1 MTLQIPEEELVK
13 SLKQNSRKSFEY
25 LYDNYS
31 ASLLGI
37 ISKIIKD
44 TEKSED
50 ILQDVFVKIW
60 RKIGDYDP
68 AKGRLFTWMV
78 NIARNTAIDQFR
90 KDKNIWLEDIEETV
104 GQVDKKASFQPEMSL
119 FDLKGLTDKLKTDRK
134 VLIDMVYFQGY
145 TQEEA
150 ADILQIPLGTAK
162 SRIRTALQDL
172 KLIFKI

>member
-1 MTLQIPEEELVK
+1 MTLHIPEEELVR

-68 AKGRLFTWMV
+68 ARGRLFTWMV

>member
-1 MTLQIPEEELVK
+1 LTLQIPEEELVK

-68 AKGRLFTWMV
+68 ARGRLFTWMV

-90 KDKNIWLEDIEETV
+90 KDKNIWLEDIEVTV

>member
-1 MTLQIPEEELVK
+1 LTTQISEEELVR
-13 SLKQNSRKSFEY
+13 SLKQNSQKAFEY

-31 ASLLGI
+31 GSLMGVI
-37 ISKIIKD
+37 TKIIKD

-50 ILQDVFVKIW
+50 ILQDAFLKIW

-68 AKGRLFTWMV
+68 SKGRLFTWMV

-90 KDKNIWLEDIEETV
+90 KGKNIWLEDIDESI
-104 GQVDKKASFQPEMSL
+104 GAVDKKASFQPEMSL
-119 FDLKGLTDKLKTDRK
+119 FDIKGLTDKLKTDRK

-172 KLIFKI
+172 KTIFKI